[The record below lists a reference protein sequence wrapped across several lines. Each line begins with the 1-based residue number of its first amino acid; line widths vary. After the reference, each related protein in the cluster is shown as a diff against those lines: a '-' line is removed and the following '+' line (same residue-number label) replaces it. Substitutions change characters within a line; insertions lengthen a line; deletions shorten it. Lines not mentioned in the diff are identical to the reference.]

1 MMDLRRCRQDRIQQE
16 NTHIYT
22 WAVMCTCFRSGPA
35 RQGLQKPLMNSQARA
50 SSLPVRR
57 DIARR
62 LHPVAARPHFRAAA
76 PQPVLKL
83 VWLTRRSLRLLLMMF
98 IMMVVPM
105 MRRTA
110 VVCHGALGRRGI
122 ADAAE
127 HPQRLQRTYKA
138 GSFDVFCM

>member
-1 MMDLRRCRQDRIQQE
+1 M
-16 NTHIYT
+16 H
-22 WAVMCTCFRSGPA
+22 
-35 RQGLQKPLMNSQARA
+35 SQARPC
-50 SSLPVRR
+50 SLPVRR
-57 DIARR
+57 DIARC

-83 VWLTRRSLRLLLMMF
+83 VWLVRRSLRLLLMMF

-105 MRRTA
+105 LRRTA
-110 VVCHGALGRRGI
+110 VVCHGALGCGGV

-127 HPQRLQRTYKA
+127 HPQRLQRTDIA